1 MADGGA
7 LEFDLPMTV
16 PGTQITTTIMA
27 PVSNRSEPEFLT
39 EPELQRR
46 ERENLLI
53 ALKKTGWR
61 IKGANGAAELLG
73 VKPTTLISRIKKM
86 GVHRKGGARDI
97 SNSPDNPLRT
107 PPTTLPSLRERN
119 PLVVRPSSLP

>member
-1 MADGGA
+1 MILARGGA

-16 PGTQITTTIMA
+16 PGAQITTTITA

-61 IKGANGAAELLG
+61 IKVANGAAELFG
-73 VKPTTLISRIKKM
+73 VKPTTLVSRIKKM
-86 GVHRKGGARDI
+86 GVHRREVRR
-97 SNSPDNPLRT
+97 SNSPDNPLRM
-107 PPTTLPSLRERN
+107 PPMTLPSLRERN